1 MKLSDISNLIPH
13 ETVPTENPVRN
24 MIRQKRGNDFK
35 TALTVA
41 LKDKKAGNPTKNT
54 DPHVKAGGVED
65 DGGTVAI

>member
-1 MKLSDISNLIPH
+1 
-13 ETVPTENPVRN
+13 